1 MQINQQTAK
10 KSAKTCP
17 LMLNDCLENKMKA
30 RFGHSTPITDLDS
43 CLKVSYPRYA
53 SKRTTQPWTDP
64 TRGFDH
70 SLLMWKSS
78 CQSSHSFHF
87 QNSIQPSK
95 KWLLSLKSYFF
106 DENETS
112 YLDWKVVCVKQQLR
126 FKLKTQFHKYLNSVF
141 SWKLCFNNMK
151 TTYSAWNY
159 CIKCQKECFCRMES
173 VIYALNCSL
182 YKA

>member
-43 CLKVSYPRYA
+43 RLKVSYPRYA

-126 FKLKTQFHKYLNSVF
+126 FKLKTQFHKYLIVF
-141 SWKLCFNNMK
+141 LVEYCVLITWKLPILLEIIVSNVKM
-151 TTYSAWNY
+151 
-159 CIKCQKECFCRMES
+159 S
-173 VIYALNCSL
+173 VSVEW
-182 YKA
+182 KV